1 MSLVSTRKSVK
12 NVLKLKPIRNIG
24 KPPRKIA
31 HPPITVSNTN
41 CMWKAMHLPQKT
53 AHSLKMH
60 PPSKTNFFTDIMLNA
75 DLFKVLPDVVLLGQE
90 SAMVG
95 LISWPT
101 YTHQEVV
108 DLIDM
113 LPTLC
118 TDDFD
123 RVIFLLNYR
132 IYYVSF

>member
-1 MSLVSTRKSVK
+1 MKSYASAPK
-12 NVLKLKPIRNIG
+12 NCAPAENA
-24 KPPRKIA
+24 P
-31 HPPITVSNTN
+31 
-41 CMWKAMHLPQKT
+41 
-53 AHSLKMH
+53 
-60 PPSKTNFFTDIMLNA
+60 PPSKTNLLFTEIILNA
-75 DLFKVLPDVVLLGQE
+75 DLFKVPPDVVLLGQE

-113 LPTLC
+113 LPTSC

-123 RVIFLLNYR
+123 RVIFLLNY
-132 IYYVSF
+132 

>member
-1 MSLVSTRKSVK
+1 MH
-12 NVLKLKPIRNIG
+12 
-24 KPPRKIA
+24 PPRKTV
-31 HPPITVSNTN
+31 HP
-41 CMWKAMHLPQKT
+41 
-53 AHSLKMH
+53 LKMP
-60 PPSKTNFFTDIMLNA
+60 PPSKTNSLFTDIILNA
-75 DLFKVLPDVVLLGQE
+75 NLFKVPPDVVLLGQE

-113 LPTLC
+113 LPTSC

-123 RVIFLLNYR
+123 RVIFLLNY
-132 IYYVSF
+132 

>member
-1 MSLVSTRKSVK
+1 MH
-12 NVLKLKPIRNIG
+12 
-24 KPPRKIA
+24 PPRKTA
-31 HPPITVSNTN
+31 HPP
-41 CMWKAMHLPQKT
+41 
-53 AHSLKMH
+53 KMH
-60 PPSKTNFFTDIMLNA
+60 PPSKTNFFFTDIMLNA
-75 DLFKVLPDVVLLGQE
+75 DLFKVPPDVVLLGQE

-113 LPTLC
+113 LPTSC

-123 RVIFLLNYR
+123 RVIFF
-132 IYYVSF
+132 I

>member
-1 MSLVSTRKSVK
+1 M
-12 NVLKLKPIRNIG
+12 
-24 KPPRKIA
+24 A
-31 HPPITVSNTN
+31 
-41 CMWKAMHLPQKT
+41 
-53 AHSLKMH
+53 
-60 PPSKTNFFTDIMLNA
+60 
-75 DLFKVLPDVVLLGQE
+75 
-90 SAMVG
+90 G

-113 LPTLC
+113 LPTSC

-123 RVIFLLNYR
+123 RVIFLLNYK

>member
-1 MSLVSTRKSVK
+1 
-12 NVLKLKPIRNIG
+12 
-24 KPPRKIA
+24 
-31 HPPITVSNTN
+31 
-41 CMWKAMHLPQKT
+41 
-53 AHSLKMH
+53 
-60 PPSKTNFFTDIMLNA
+60 MLNA

-113 LPTLC
+113 LPTSC

-123 RVIFLLNYR
+123 RVIFLLNYK

>member
-1 MSLVSTRKSVK
+1 
-12 NVLKLKPIRNIG
+12 
-24 KPPRKIA
+24 
-31 HPPITVSNTN
+31 
-41 CMWKAMHLPQKT
+41 
-53 AHSLKMH
+53 MH
-60 PPSKTNFFTDIMLNA
+60 PPSKTFFFTDIMLNA
-75 DLFKVLPDVVLLGQE
+75 DLFKVPPDVVLLGQE

-113 LPTLC
+113 LPTSC

-123 RVIFLLNYR
+123 RVIFLLNYK